1 MGRQCI
7 RQQVYS
13 NALGS
18 TGPFRGRKRS
28 LYEGG
33 TRVPSF
39 ALWGGGTPKPTIPT
53 RGIEHT
59 PLSASDWL
67 PTVAAIAGVPLPPG
81 LKLDGEDMSA
91 VFLRSNT
98 PMYGDRWKGLKCSS
112 GNGATESQ
120 EPATTYR
127 PISLSA
133 TGRGSIRLPQPSSQA
148 GRSTAGV
155 ARNHSA
161 V

>member
-98 PMYGDRWKGLKCSS
+98 PPGHVR
-112 GNGATESQ
+112 
-120 EPATTYR
+120 R
-127 PISLSA
+127 PVE
-133 TGRGSIRLPQPSSQA
+133 
-148 GRSTAGV
+148 RSKMLFWEWRYGV
-155 ARNHSA
+155 AGTCDNVSPHLA
-161 V
+161 VRDGPWKYSPSPTE